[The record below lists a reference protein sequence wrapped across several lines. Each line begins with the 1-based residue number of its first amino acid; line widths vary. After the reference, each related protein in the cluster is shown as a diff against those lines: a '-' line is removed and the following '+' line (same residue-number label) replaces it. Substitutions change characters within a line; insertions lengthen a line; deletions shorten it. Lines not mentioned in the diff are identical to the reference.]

1 MMKST
6 VKPEIKIVDNAEAMS
21 RLAAQTLVEHIRETL
36 RGQNT
41 YSIVLSGGSTPRR
54 LYTLLADDPGWR
66 GQISW
71 DRIHFFWGDERPVPP
86 DHPDSNYRMAHD
98 AMLSKVDVPPAH
110 IHRMRAEFPD
120 AAKAAED
127 YTREICRFF
136 DIKDG
141 EVPSF
146 SCILLGMGA
155 DGHTASLF
163 PGSPAL
169 NESKHLVIANWVD
182 QFQSSRLTLTYPVLN
197 NADLILLLVSGPEK
211 ADMLKEVL
219 AGDRAPNRYPVQ
231 RIQPKHGMLKWLVDQ
246 SAAIQLDVDHR
257 MLPSE

>member
-6 VKPEIKIVDNAEAMS
+6 VKQEIKIVKDADAMS
-21 RLAAQTLVEHIRETL
+21 SLAAAILVEHIGKAL
-36 RGQNT
+36 RQQNE
-41 YSIVLSGGSTPRR
+41 YSIALSGGSTPRR

-66 GQISW
+66 GQIPW

-98 AMLSKVDVPPAH
+98 AMLSKADVQPAH
-110 IHRMRAEFPD
+110 IHRMRAEVPD
-120 AAKAAED
+120 AAQAAED
-127 YTREICRFF
+127 YTLEILRFF

-141 EVPSF
+141 EVPRF
-146 SCILLGMGA
+146 NCILLGMGA

-169 NESKHLVIANWVD
+169 NESKRLVMANWVD
-182 QFQSSRLTLTYPVLN
+182 EFQSSRLTLTFPVLN
-197 NADLILLLVSGPEK
+197 NADLILLLVSGLEK
-211 ADMLKEVL
+211 ADILKQVL

-231 RIQPKHGMLKWLVDQ
+231 RIQPKHGMLKWLLDRW
-246 SAAIQLDVDHR
+246 AAMHLDADHCK
-257 MLPSE
+257 LPSE